1 MGVILHQNSFGIK
14 MIREDFKNRSQ
25 VKVIIENEMV
35 GRYCHRTYRFNFI
48 QETFDSPYISW
59 ANLDCCGGWSYDE
72 EYLTTAV
79 QKGRK
84 LFAGIVTSLKGEY
97 TPNYPTEEMARQ
109 QFESFK
115 HTLSPDIYADYED
128 NPKSS
133 KYLYTYICRRG
144 KITDYIDLVA
154 VFSFY
159 EKLGLDIP
167 SAAKAEVKRYCDCE
181 IKTFGT
187 SRAPFDYS
195 NAVTAVEL
203 ITTGLLLGYPIESTA
218 SILQGY

>member
-1 MGVILHQNSFGIK
+1 MGVILHQNSMGI
-14 MIREDFKNRSQ
+14 MMVREDFKNRSQ
-25 VKVIIENEMV
+25 VKVIIENEM

-59 ANLDCCGGWSYDE
+59 ANLDCCGGWGYDE

-79 QKGRK
+79 QEGRK
-84 LFAGIVTSLKGEY
+84 LFAGIATPLRGKYS
-97 TPNYPTEEMARQ
+97 PNYPTEEMARR

-115 HTLSPDIYADYED
+115 NTLSPDIFADYED
-128 NPKSS
+128 DPVSS

-144 KITDYIDLVA
+144 KITDYIDLDA

-159 EKLGLDIP
+159 KKLGLVIP
-167 SAAKAEVKRYCDCE
+167 GEVKAEVERCCDYE
-181 IKTFGT
+181 IKAFGT
-187 SRAPFDYS
+187 SSAPFHYS
-195 NAVTAVEL
+195 NAVSGVEL
-203 ITTGLLLGYPIESTA
+203 ITTGLLLGYPIESTV